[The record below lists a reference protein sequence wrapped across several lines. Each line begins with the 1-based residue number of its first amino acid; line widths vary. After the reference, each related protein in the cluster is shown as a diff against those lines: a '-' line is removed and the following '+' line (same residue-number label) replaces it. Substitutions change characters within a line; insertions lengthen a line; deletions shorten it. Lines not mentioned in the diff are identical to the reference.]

1 MLFCCWLLGHTL
13 AAEREMRGSPKLST
27 QKCSPSRNHLHLENY
42 SPDITSLQ
50 LKTITER
57 TDVDGTRRLPA
68 DNCWE
73 RQGGSGLTPSW
84 SALVGPALTLQL
96 VGCKIL
102 LTNLV
107 CQLGGEC
114 YVLYHCHAG
123 TLDCNQCNLL
133 KPVQP
138 VHTSAPVKTSALV
151 KSIYTMRLQRWFT
164 PHNIR
169 TMSGKNPTDPS
180 WKF

>member
-1 MLFCCWLLGHTL
+1 MLFCCWLLAHTL
-13 AAEREMRGSPKLST
+13 AAEREMRGSPKLPT

-50 LKTITER
+50 LKTVTER

-138 VHTSAPVKTSALV
+138 VHLLKV
-151 KSIYTMRLQRWFT
+151 FT
-164 PHNIR
+164 Q
-169 TMSGKNPTDPS
+169 
-180 WKF
+180 